1 MNKVKKV
8 WNENKVLLVL
18 GIILIICVVVVSI
31 VALTYFYGGSDS
43 VYGDRLKN
51 TEKVKLS
58 DKLFKEIESTLK
70 ENENVEKVSTITKG
84 KIVYINISFTEGTLM
99 DDAKTIANSVIE
111 LFNDDELNVYDIE
124 FTITSLSTNE
134 VVGYTL
140 MGARNANG
148 SGEIVWNN
156 YNIVTEEEE

>member
-43 VYGDRLKN
+43 VYGDRLKDA
-51 TEKVKLS
+51 EKVKLS

-70 ENENVEKVSTITKG
+70 ENESVEKVSTITKG